1 MIINDSLD
9 YPFPPWQLTQ
19 QNQEILCQWI
29 IFNHNVFSFTACIL
43 WMFSMWSVS
52 PNASGRGK
60 FWLKVAIDLFYPS
73 TIQTHARCYQILKY
87 RNSFC
92 DPGLSLEVNLKINAA
107 VIVLRKIR
115 IYITAPILPI
125 QPPIDCILG
134 CSVENGKNPFALNDI
149 KVCPFCRC

>member
-1 MIINDSLD
+1 MIHWTT
-9 YPFPPWQLTQ
+9 PFRHDNWRNKIKKYFTNESYLIT
-19 QNQEILCQWI
+19 IKCMYFYCLY
-29 IFNHNVFSFTACIL
+29 FMNVQYVISFSKCL
-43 WMFSMWSVS
+43 WE
-52 PNASGRGK
+52 GK

-134 CSVENGKNPFALNDI
+134 CPVENGKNPFALNDI
-149 KVCPFCRC
+149 KVCTFCRC